1 MSQVHVPT
9 SSVPDVLQLSAIAN
23 GTTTDSGTYYQLEV
37 SDDTIWQTNVTRGT
51 NIAVHATGDYI
62 VLKAGLYQINF
73 SGWIQNGGTI
83 YGSSDTIIEIS
94 SNATFIPVD
103 ILQERNIMYYGESG
117 ASSLVTGVYD
127 FNHSVLVNAGSE
139 VNIYIR
145 VKNTNGAGEQYFLRG
160 DASNNISLLEVLRLS
175 EAVS

>member
-1 MSQVHVPT
+1 MSQVHVP
-9 SSVPDVLQLSAIAN
+9 SSNVPDVLQLSAITN
-23 GTTTDSGTYYQLEV
+23 GTTTNSGTYYQLEV
-37 SDDTIWQTNVTRGT
+37 SDDSVWQTKVTRGT

-73 SGWIQNGGTI
+73 SGWIQNAGTI

-103 ILQERNIMYYGESG
+103 ILQERNIMYYGQSG
-117 ASSLVTGVYD
+117 DSSLVTGVYD
-127 FNHSVLVNAGSE
+127 FNHSVLVNVGNES
-139 VNIYIR
+139 NIYIR
-145 VKNTNGAGEQYFLRG
+145 VKNTNAAGEQYYLRG
-160 DASNNISLLEVLRLS
+160 DATNSISLLEVLRIS